1 VAPTREQLDMHTD
14 ASERRAREAGPRG
27 SVLALAELEAVRLI
41 LRGGSV
47 VDWFRLNFK
56 TEDEAYALLRV
67 LGVEIENSA
76 DIEHLARLRDLGRL
90 YLENEHGY
98 RVPDAI
104 AQATAVDLFMYASA
118 QKGRRR
124 DRFFACLLLK
134 VMHIVHHIRARELRV
149 RLPLSQSDLGQM
161 IMSRV
166 NAFADELAADG
177 FPLVEFAGGE
187 KSEGSLITKLLVK
200 KEHHAATIHDRV
212 RFRFVVEKSG
222 DIVPLLHRMTMSL
235 LPFNYIVPGQS
246 LNQLVNFT
254 ALIESH
260 QAYRDV
266 ANELQLELGYEENT
280 LSSANEFSG
289 PSFHVVSFVADV
301 PLRAPLRMIEAGAI
315 DASLGPIVFALA
327 EFQVVDEATAKEN
340 EQGENRHER
349 YRDRQLSRVRARLER
364 GLRGVGIDEL

>member
-1 VAPTREQLDMHTD
+1 MAVDGDRRE
-14 ASERRAREAGPRG
+14 REHGPRG
-27 SVLALAELEAVRLI
+27 AVLSLSELEAVRLI

-56 TEDEAYALLRV
+56 SEAEAQSLLRV
-67 LGVEIENSA
+67 LAVELENPA
-76 DIEHLARLRDLGRL
+76 DIEHLARLRDIGRA
-90 YLENEHGY
+90 YLESEHNY
-98 RVPDAI
+98 RLPDEV
-104 AQATAVDLFMYASA
+104 AQASAVDLFMYASA

-149 RLPLSQSDLGQM
+149 RLPLSQSELGQM

-166 NAFADELAADG
+166 TVFVDELHADG

-212 RFRFVVEKSG
+212 RFRFVVEKSS
-222 DIVPLLHRMTMSL
+222 DIVPLLHRMTASL

-266 ANELQLELGYEENT
+266 ARDLQLELGYEENSLAT
-280 LSSANEFSG
+280 VNEFSG

-301 PLRAPLRMIEAGAI
+301 PLRAPASMIAP
-315 DASLGPIVFALA
+315 DVVDVTLGPIVFALA
-327 EFQVVDEATAKEN
+327 EFQIVDDATAKEN
-340 EQGENRHER
+340 ERGENRHDR
-349 YRDRQLSRVRARLER
+349 YRERQLSRVRARLER
-364 GLRGVGIDEL
+364 GRRGVGLDAL